1 MRFDLTTQHQS
12 FVLVGAC
19 LLAFATSA
27 VADNDKAAWK
37 YRFEPTDGITAA
49 GQPNENGLRELAEDG
64 YVAVIDLRTEAED
77 RGMDE
82 QAVVES
88 LGMDYVS
95 LPIAGRGAIS
105 FENAAKLDQILGK
118 YDQPVLVHCGS
129 SNRVG
134 ALLALR
140 EKMHGA
146 DDEDALAFGKS
157 AGMTSLEDTVKS
169 RLAED

>member
-1 MRFDLTTQHQS
+1 MRLDLTTRHQS
-12 FVLVGAC
+12 FVLVGTF
-19 LLAFATSA
+19 LLVLATSA
-27 VADNDKAAWK
+27 VADGDRAAWK
-37 YRFEPTDGITAA
+37 YRFEPADGITAA
-49 GQPNENGLRELAEDG
+49 GQPNENGLRELADSG
-64 YVAVIDLRTEAED
+64 YAAVIDLRTEGED
-77 RGMDE
+77 RGLDE
-82 QAVVES
+82 KAVVES

-95 LPIAGRGAIS
+95 LPIEGRGAIS

-134 ALLALR
+134 ALFALR
-140 EKMHGA
+140 EKMNGA